1 MPNWKK
7 VVVSGSR
14 ANLSHITSSG
24 NLSAS
29 GDLIIKDI
37 TASGNI
43 RGTGKVRGEVILT
56 KPSGSINHSIHIDG
70 GKIKFF
76 DSSQDDF
83 EHADYR
89 GDKEKAR
96 LRAVPGSFNIALEIS
111 GSRGY
116 TSSVYIS
123 QSGKIGFNTDD
134 PQSQFDAVVAGAQ
147 FQKPGERKG
156 LRIND
161 EGNIESFNRDANTA
175 TTGSEFVLRY
185 SRGTTVNEAMLEA
198 VTGQNFANDSAAVDF
213 FNTLKP
219 EEQNSILEKA
229 EALGFNALPSVG
241 DVIGSIRF
249 IAESGSTGAGSGFD
263 DRETGEAASIT
274 SVVHSVDDTG
284 VRGDLVFKVA
294 DQTGAAVQRMVLDSG
309 DVHQLTG
316 SFVIGGPNQGS
327 GAVFLHGTSGNTLGF
342 IGRYGA
348 STADK
353 KIGRTVLYDDGT
365 PKVQISAKG
374 KSYITAAND
383 GTHTTGAR
391 LGIETTDPKV
401 ELEVVGEISASSNIY
416 GKNIVSTTHITA
428 SGNIS
433 ASGDTHIFGGQVG
446 IDTAPAAGVE
456 LHVNGEVRV
465 DSTDGVA
472 TRKIRSSYF
481 SSASDIRV
489 EAGSA
494 GDVIL
499 GDNAAARLTLG
510 ADDSAL
516 FTGNIT
522 SSGDISSSGDIIGQ
536 NFTAH
541 DVLSTSFTGS
551 VDDPAIRLGP
561 LSGNVSGNKV
571 GIMLEDALPDNKLF
585 IPWFVSNGAKVFG
598 FGGYMDMQM
607 PIYMGNNKI
616 VFDGDSA
623 NTFIHADTSTPEN
636 LEIHADGN
644 LELRAQDDL
653 QVYSDVDVTG
663 EITASGHISSSANVY
678 AADYFDNGVNINTL
692 YAQVTGSDDNYV
704 TDAEKTVIGNTS
716 NTNSGDITVTGTP
729 DYITISGQEI
739 TRNAIDLTTDVTGL
753 LPDANMSANTAH
765 LSGTQAFT
773 GQKTFST
780 TVYLNGLTVLSKRL
794 YQLSG
799 ASAGDFDGGD
809 VVYFGG
815 GTSLTAGTI
824 YHYNASSTWEV
835 ADPNGVATCDG
846 LLAVALGGTPGTDG
860 MLLRGMV
867 TLDHD
872 PGTTGDVLYLSN
884 TPGDASSTAPSDQDD
899 VVRIIGYC
907 LGSTNKKIWFNP
919 DSTFVE
925 IA

>member
-1 MPNWKK
+1 MANTIQLKRGTGSSEPSSLAEGELAINLDSGKLFYGSGSSVLSDFK
-7 VVVSGSR
+7 VDTLTAETYVVSS
-14 ANLSHITSSG
+14 SVTHMTTSFSSG
-24 NLSAS
+24 STAFGDSA
-29 GDLIIKDI
+29 GDAHTFTGDI
-37 TASGNI
+37 TASGI
-43 RGTGKVRGEVILT
+43 
-56 KPSGSINHSIHIDG
+56 
-70 GKIKFF
+70 
-76 DSSQDDF
+76 
-83 EHADYR
+83 
-89 GDKEKAR
+89 
-96 LRAVPGSFNIALEIS
+96 
-111 GSRGY
+111 
-116 TSSVYIS
+116 
-123 QSGKIGFNTDD
+123 
-134 PQSQFDAVVAGAQ
+134 
-147 FQKPGERKG
+147 
-156 LRIND
+156 
-161 EGNIESFNRDANTA
+161 
-175 TTGSEFVLRY
+175 
-185 SRGTTVNEAMLEA
+185 
-198 VTGQNFANDSAAVDF
+198 
-213 FNTLKP
+213 
-219 EEQNSILEKA
+219 
-229 EALGFNALPSVG
+229 
-241 DVIGSIRF
+241 
-249 IAESGSTGAGSGFD
+249 
-263 DRETGEAASIT
+263 
-274 SVVHSVDDTG
+274 
-284 VRGDLVFKVA
+284 
-294 DQTGAAVQRMVLDSG
+294 
-309 DVHQLTG
+309 
-316 SFVIGGPNQGS
+316 
-327 GAVFLHGTSGNTLGF
+327 
-342 IGRYGA
+342 
-348 STADK
+348 
-353 KIGRTVLYDDGT
+353 
-365 PKVQISAKG
+365 ISA
-374 KSYITAAND
+374 
-383 GTHTTGAR
+383 
-391 LGIETTDPKV
+391 
-401 ELEVVGEISASSNIY
+401 
-416 GKNIVSTTHITA
+416 
-428 SGNIS
+428 
-433 ASGDTHIFGGQVG
+433 
-446 IDTAPAAGVE
+446 
-456 LHVNGEVRV
+456 
-465 DSTDGVA
+465 
-472 TRKIRSSYF
+472 
-481 SSASDIRV
+481 
-489 EAGSA
+489 
-494 GDVIL
+494 
-499 GDNAAARLTLG
+499 
-510 ADDSAL
+510 
-516 FTGNIT
+516 
-522 SSGDISSSGDIIGQ
+522 SGDIIGQ

-541 DVLSTSFTGS
+541 DIISTSFTGS
-551 VDDPAIRLGP
+551 VDNPAIRLGP
-561 LSGNVSGNKV
+561 LSGNASGNKV
-571 GIMLEDALPDNKLF
+571 GIMLEDAVAPHGLF

-616 VFDGDSA
+616 VFDGDSS
-623 NTFIHADTSTPEN
+623 NTFIYADTSTPEN
-636 LEIHADGN
+636 IEIHADGN
-644 LELRAQDDL
+644 IELRAQDDL

-884 TPGDASSTAPSDQDD
+884 TPGDASSTAPSDSDD